1 MLDLLGISNS
11 SFEYDCEQR
20 PVLPQCGRTGE
31 VSTERGLPNATRG
44 PTNIVEQPNTLK
56 GHKMQLTFDILCRTD
71 APHFELPACTGEK
84 ASLFRVTA
92 DSRTADQEVSS
103 RIRRIVNDGPRQW
116 ALLLK
121 LAPDHGGNAAKPTDF
136 SRSALVS
143 CRQIIRTVAP
153 DANFACWE
161 HCLLAVRTESSSVDF
176 SPVVNAMTVSRL
188 WDEASGTLDS
198 VLDAETIIS
207 KCEGIEKEAILY
219 VHDST
224 DTPTGHGKLWKGLIF
239 DLAGNTTEACRG
251 FLDLVKLEFH
261 WRAAWYLAR
270 SLSDTASRDSAAEL
284 LGYVLQCRP
293 DFGPARR
300 LAGALTPKTRPEQLA
315 SCHPTASGEALVMS
329 RLIFAGD
336 VVFDVGANAG
346 QWTKQLLDVHKDV
359 SIHAFEPARTT
370 YEEFTARTKTLLL
383 DSHAS
388 RIIPNNLALGRSE
401 ETRVFHHYPENSTM
415 STLYR
420 RSEKAVGA
428 IPTVKEEIE
437 TITLDSYCTRNGL
450 PHVNFLKIDVEG
462 AELDV
467 LRGSSRMLKEG
478 RIDFVQFEY
487 GGTYLDAGT
496 TLRQAFDYLGE
507 FDYHLFLISANG
519 LRHIRAFH
527 QGLENYQ
534 YGNFLAA
541 HDRLFGMLLGGGG
554 NQIEIGPIL
563 EKYGITPR
571 GIIHV
576 GAHEGEELE
585 KYRELGIR
593 NTVLIEANPEVYQR
607 LKEKV
612 KHFSDVRTYHCAI
625 TDFDGT
631 VDLHITNMD
640 QSSSIL
646 SLADHAKIYP
656 QISECETV
664 SVPALTLDTLGH
676 ELRLGGELYNILSM
690 DIQGAELSALEGASN
705 LLSGVDLIYTEVNW
719 KELYKGCALIDDIDS
734 FLESRGFLRV
744 ATLSSFHPSWGD
756 AIYVRKTLIEKR
768 SAA

>member
-1 MLDLLGISNS
+1 
-11 SFEYDCEQR
+11 
-20 PVLPQCGRTGE
+20 
-31 VSTERGLPNATRG
+31 
-44 PTNIVEQPNTLK
+44 
-56 GHKMQLTFDILCRTD
+56 MQLTFDLLCPTD
-71 APHFELPACTGEK
+71 ASDFELPECISEET
-84 ASLFRVTA
+84 SLFRITV
-92 DSRTADQEVSS
+92 DSQTADQEASS

-116 ALLLK
+116 ALLLTV
-121 LAPDHGGNAAKPTDF
+121 APGDGENATRPADF
-136 SRSALVS
+136 SRSALFS
-143 CRQIIRTVAP
+143 CRRIIRTVAP
-153 DANFACWE
+153 DAKFACWD
-161 HCLLAVRTESSSVDF
+161 HCLLAIRTESSIGF
-176 SPVVNAMTVSRL
+176 SSVVNAIMLSRL
-188 WDEASGTLDS
+188 WDEASGDLNS
-198 VLDAETIIS
+198 VLEAEEIIS
-207 KCEGIEKEAILY
+207 KCEGSEKDAIL
-219 VHDST
+219 
-224 DTPTGHGKLWKGLIF
+224 DTLESADTNHGRLWKGLIL
-239 DLAGNTTEACRG
+239 DVAGNTTGACRE
-251 FLDLVKLEFH
+251 FLELVKREFH

-270 SLSDTASRDSAAEL
+270 SLADTPSRDSAAEL
-284 LGYVLQCRP
+284 LRYVLECRP

-300 LAGALTPKTRPEQLA
+300 LAVALTPKTRHEHLA
-315 SCHPTASGEALVMS
+315 PCHPTASGETLVMS
-329 RLIFAGD
+329 RLIFADD
-336 VVFDVGANAG
+336 VVFDVGANSG

-359 SIHAFEPARTT
+359 SIHAFEPSRTT
-370 YEEFTARTKTLLL
+370 YEQFTARMKTLLL

-388 RIIPNNLALGRSE
+388 KIIPNNLALGRSE

-428 IPTVKEEIE
+428 IQTIKEEIE
-437 TITLDSYCTRNGL
+437 TITLDSYCARNGV

-496 TLRQAFDYLGE
+496 TLRQAFDYFHE

-519 LRHIRAFH
+519 LQYIPSFN

-534 YGNFLAA
+534 YGNFLAVN
-541 HDRLFGMLLGGGG
+541 DRLLGMVLGGGG

-563 EKYGITPR
+563 EQYGITPR

-593 NTVLIEANPEVYQR
+593 NTILIEANPAVYQR

-612 KHFSDVRTYHCAI
+612 MDFPEVHTYNCAI

-646 SLADHAKIYP
+646 NLADHAKIYP
-656 QISECETV
+656 QISECDIV
-664 SVPALTLDTLGH
+664 SVPAETLDTLGS
-676 ELRLGGELYNILSM
+676 ELGLQKERYNILSM
-690 DIQGAELSALEGASN
+690 DIQGAELSALKGASK
-705 LLSGVDLIYTEVNW
+705 LLSNIDLIYTEVNW
-719 KELYKGCALIDDIDS
+719 KELYKGCALIYDIDS
-734 FLESRGFLRV
+734 FLDDRGFLRV
-744 ATLSSFHPSWGD
+744 ATLSSYHPSWGD
-756 AIYVRKTLIEKR
+756 AIYVRKTLTEKK